1 MSTTPFIKIPQEQG
15 GTFYTFSS
23 AAKDLT
29 KGFSNDNIKLVF
41 SKFVCLNLPD
51 FQSVHPDGYHKDDES
66 SKTTNYIQLS
76 SILGA
81 SGKNLS
87 DTQYMHR
94 TDMNIAFAEHMQN
107 YILNLEEMIM
117 SNENYDNTTHKS
129 VAERIFFK
137 WLIETGAIRFRNST
151 KNETTQEEY
160 TNFTEADDNLET
172 YNGDVTNYDK
182 YNRVVKY
189 IGDIDIINNVDMA
202 GEAYSELYINIPT
215 EVGKTPTI
223 LFESISDKNY
233 GPNALNNGGII
244 KNENSENAEYII
256 GRNSNTL
263 HSQGLS
269 TRAFYDEPRTNS
281 YILGYRPTSNPNN
294 LDINLDV
301 DSDSEYDG
309 YKNGALDTSEN
320 DNSKFN
326 TAYSDDNID
335 QNYIIRFAGGEPAG
349 ESYHIT
355 RSKLDGIGIDFD
367 ESHYYKIA
375 NNPAISTFSE
385 FNGISE
391 AESFEFNA
399 ILVYY
404 DIIDSATN
412 KPSARNLYGILILDN
427 VVNNSAPT
435 RSGCMPDAYIQR
447 YPKFKPNK
455 ITGQNGN
462 SYGFKINLRFDVAP
476 GTSGVHTIIN
486 EYNTFSMQIFSE
498 AMAQLQVATK
508 VLLQQRELI
517 EKLYDRILK
526 LETSYYNIPD
536 INMLERRITTIED
549 TIDANSAA
557 LKNSDSL
564 TDLISKNSDEIEK
577 INTILSTNNITLQ

>member
-202 GEAYSELYINIPT
+202 GEAYSELYII
-215 EVGKTPTI
+215 
-223 LFESISDKNY
+223 
-233 GPNALNNGGII
+233 
-244 KNENSENAEYII
+244 
-256 GRNSNTL
+256 
-263 HSQGLS
+263 
-269 TRAFYDEPRTNS
+269 
-281 YILGYRPTSNPNN
+281 
-294 LDINLDV
+294 
-301 DSDSEYDG
+301 
-309 YKNGALDTSEN
+309 
-320 DNSKFN
+320 
-326 TAYSDDNID
+326 
-335 QNYIIRFAGGEPAG
+335 
-349 ESYHIT
+349 
-355 RSKLDGIGIDFD
+355 
-367 ESHYYKIA
+367 
-375 NNPAISTFSE
+375 
-385 FNGISE
+385 
-391 AESFEFNA
+391 
-399 ILVYY
+399 
-404 DIIDSATN
+404 
-412 KPSARNLYGILILDN
+412 
-427 VVNNSAPT
+427 
-435 RSGCMPDAYIQR
+435 M
-447 YPKFKPNK
+447 
-455 ITGQNGN
+455 
-462 SYGFKINLRFDVAP
+462 
-476 GTSGVHTIIN
+476 
-486 EYNTFSMQIFSE
+486 
-498 AMAQLQVATK
+498 
-508 VLLQQRELI
+508 
-517 EKLYDRILK
+517 
-526 LETSYYNIPD
+526 
-536 INMLERRITTIED
+536 
-549 TIDANSAA
+549 
-557 LKNSDSL
+557 
-564 TDLISKNSDEIEK
+564 
-577 INTILSTNNITLQ
+577 